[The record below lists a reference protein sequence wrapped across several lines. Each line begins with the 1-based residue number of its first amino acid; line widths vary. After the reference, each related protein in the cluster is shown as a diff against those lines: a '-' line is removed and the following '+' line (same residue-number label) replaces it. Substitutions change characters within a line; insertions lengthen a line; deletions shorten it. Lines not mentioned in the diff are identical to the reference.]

1 MNNNIYETQYDVTK
15 KSKVRVFYDNNKVAI
30 LSSISILVIVFI
42 IVAFYFNKI
51 EKKKVELS
59 NKYITAKTYINN
71 NKEDKAAIILKEIIL
86 ESDPTYSTL
95 SLFLIL
101 NENLIENQDEVIGF
115 FDHILTSIEFENEI
129 KNLVLFKKALF
140 QSNFENEKILID
152 SLNPLLNSETLWKPH
167 ALLLVGDYFFS
178 KQEYLKAKEFYIKIL
193 QLKNLNNEMY
203 DHAQIQ
209 LTLIPND

>member
-15 KSKVRVFYDNNKVAI
+15 KSKVRDFYDNNKVAI

-59 NKYITAKTYINN
+59 NKYITAKTYIN

>member
-1 MNNNIYETQYDVTK
+1 M
-15 KSKVRVFYDNNKVAI
+15 
-30 LSSISILVIVFI
+30 
-42 IVAFYFNKI
+42 
-51 EKKKVELS
+51 
-59 NKYITAKTYINN
+59 
-71 NKEDKAAIILKEIIL
+71 
-86 ESDPTYSTL
+86 
-95 SLFLIL
+95 
-101 NENLIENQDEVIGF
+101 
-115 FDHILTSIEFENEI
+115 
-129 KNLVLFKKALF
+129 F

>member
-15 KSKVRVFYDNNKVAI
+15 KSKLRAFYDNNKVAI
-30 LSSISILVIVFI
+30 LSTISILVIVFVV
-42 IVAFYFNKI
+42 VAFYFNKI
-51 EKKKVELS
+51 EKKRVELS

-71 NKEDKAAIILKEIIL
+71 NKEDKAAVILKEIIL
-86 ESDPTYSTL
+86 ENDPTYSTL

-101 NENLIENQDEVIGF
+101 NENLIENKNEVIGF

-129 KNLVLFKKALF
+129 KNLILFKKALF
-140 QSNFENEKILID
+140 QSDFENEKILID
-152 SLNPLLNSETLWKPH
+152 SLNPLLNSKTLWKPH

-193 QLKNLNNEMY
+193 QLKNLNTEMY
-203 DHAQIQ
+203 NHAQVQ